1 MSSILTDTAERLN
14 EMLNSM
20 EDISLSPRTKTTII
34 AVMMSCIGAII
45 SMYIAKN
52 RGKINMIKIDETVQ
66 EIDETVQETDGT
78 DIMNVQ
84 TDLLSAVRTA
94 LNIYA
99 NTSS

>member
-14 EMLNSM
+14 EMLNSKG
-20 EDISLSPRTKTTII
+20 ISLSTRDTII
-34 AVMMSCIGAII
+34 AVMTSCIGVMV

-52 RGKINMIKIDETVQ
+52 RGKINMI

-78 DIMNVQ
+78 DIMSVQ
-84 TDLLSAVRTA
+84 TALLSAVRTA

>member
-14 EMLNSM
+14 EMLNSKG
-20 EDISLSPRTKTTII
+20 ISLSTRDTII
-34 AVMMSCIGAII
+34 AVMTSCIGAII

-66 EIDETVQETDGT
+66 ETDGT
-78 DIMNVQ
+78 DIMSVQ

>member
-14 EMLNSM
+14 EMLNSKG
-20 EDISLSPRTKTTII
+20 ISLSTRDTII
-34 AVMMSCIGAII
+34 AVMMSCIGVMV

-52 RGKINMIKIDETVQ
+52 RGKINMI

-78 DIMNVQ
+78 DIMSVQ
-84 TDLLSAVRTA
+84 TALLSAVRTV

>member
-14 EMLNSM
+14 EMLNSKG
-20 EDISLSPRTKTTII
+20 ISLSTKTTII
-34 AVMMSCIGAII
+34 AVMMSCIGSII

-52 RGKINMIKIDETVQ
+52 RGKINMI

-78 DIMNVQ
+78 DIMSVVQ
-84 TDLLSAVRTA
+84 TDLLSVVRTA

>member
-1 MSSILTDTAERLN
+1 MSIPISMSSILTDTAERLN
-14 EMLNSM
+14 EMLNSKG
-20 EDISLSPRTKTTII
+20 ISLSTRDTII
-34 AVMMSCIGAII
+34 AVMMSCIGVMV

-52 RGKINMIKIDETVQ
+52 RGKINMI

-78 DIMNVQ
+78 DIMSVQ
-84 TDLLSAVRTA
+84 TALLSAVRTV

>member
-14 EMLNSM
+14 EMLNSKG
-20 EDISLSPRTKTTII
+20 ISLSTRDTII
-34 AVMMSCIGAII
+34 AVMTSCIGVMV

-52 RGKINMIKIDETVQ
+52 RGKINMI

>member
-14 EMLNSM
+14 EMLNSRG
-20 EDISLSPRTKTTII
+20 ISLRTRAKII
-34 AVMMSCIGAII
+34 AAMMPCIGSIGSII
-45 SMYIAKN
+45 SIAKN
-52 RGKINMIKIDETVQ
+52 RCKYMTEIDETVQ
-66 EIDETVQETDGT
+66 ETDETVQETDGT
-78 DIMNVQ
+78 DIMSVQ

>member
-14 EMLNSM
+14 EMLNSKG
-20 EDISLSPRTKTTII
+20 ISLSTRDTII
-34 AVMMSCIGAII
+34 AVMTSCIGVMI

-52 RGKINMIKIDETVQ
+52 RGKINMI

-78 DIMNVQ
+78 DIMSVQ
-84 TDLLSAVRTA
+84 TALLSAVRTV

>member
-1 MSSILTDTAERLN
+1 MSIPISMSSILTDTAERLN

-34 AVMMSCIGAII
+34 AVMTSCIGVMV

-52 RGKINMIKIDETVQ
+52 RGKINMI

-84 TDLLSAVRTA
+84 TDLLSAVRTV

>member
-14 EMLNSM
+14 EMLNSKG
-20 EDISLSPRTKTTII
+20 ISLSTRDTII
-34 AVMMSCIGAII
+34 AVMMSCIGVMV

-78 DIMNVQ
+78 DIMSVH
-84 TDLLSAVRTA
+84 TALLSAVRTA
-94 LNIYA
+94 LDIYA

>member
-14 EMLNSM
+14 EMLNSKG
-20 EDISLSPRTKTTII
+20 ISLSTRDTII
-34 AVMMSCIGAII
+34 AVMTSCIGVMV

-52 RGKINMIKIDETVQ
+52 RGKINMI

-78 DIMNVQ
+78 DIMSVQ
-84 TDLLSAVRTA
+84 TALLSAVRTV

>member
-14 EMLNSM
+14 EMLNSKG
-20 EDISLSPRTKTTII
+20 ISLSTRDTII
-34 AVMMSCIGAII
+34 AVMTSCIGVMI

-66 EIDETVQETDGT
+66 ETDGT
-78 DIMNVQ
+78 DIMSVQ

>member
-1 MSSILTDTAERLN
+1 MSIPISMSSILTDTAERLN
-14 EMLNSM
+14 EMLNSKG
-20 EDISLSPRTKTTII
+20 ISLSTRDTII
-34 AVMMSCIGAII
+34 AVMTSCIGVMV

-52 RGKINMIKIDETVQ
+52 RGKINMI

>member
-14 EMLNSM
+14 EMLNSKG
-20 EDISLSPRTKTTII
+20 ISLSTRDTII
-34 AVMMSCIGAII
+34 AVMTSCIGVMI

-52 RGKINMIKIDETVQ
+52 RGKINMIK
-66 EIDETVQETDGT
+66 IDETVQETDGT

>member
-1 MSSILTDTAERLN
+1 MSIPISMSSILTDTAERLN

-52 RGKINMIKIDETVQ
+52 RGKINMI

-78 DIMNVQ
+78 DIMSVQ
-84 TDLLSAVRTA
+84 TALLSAVRTV

>member
-14 EMLNSM
+14 EMLNSKG
-20 EDISLSPRTKTTII
+20 ISLSTRDTII
-34 AVMMSCIGAII
+34 AVMMSCIGVMV
-45 SMYIAKN
+45 STYIAKN
-52 RGKINMIKIDETVQ
+52 RGKINMI

-78 DIMNVQ
+78 DIMSVQ
-84 TDLLSAVRTA
+84 TALLSAVRTV

>member
-1 MSSILTDTAERLN
+1 MSIPISMSSILTDTAERLN
-14 EMLNSM
+14 EMLNSKG
-20 EDISLSPRTKTTII
+20 ISLSTRDTII
-34 AVMMSCIGAII
+34 AVMTSCIGVMI

-52 RGKINMIKIDETVQ
+52 RGKINMI

-84 TDLLSAVRTA
+84 TDLLSAVRTV

>member
-14 EMLNSM
+14 EMLNSKG
-20 EDISLSPRTKTTII
+20 ISLSTRDTII
-34 AVMMSCIGAII
+34 AVMTSCIGVMI

-52 RGKINMIKIDETVQ
+52 RGKINMI

-84 TDLLSAVRTA
+84 TDLLSAVRTV

>member
-14 EMLNSM
+14 EMLNSKG
-20 EDISLSPRTKTTII
+20 ISLSTRDTII
-34 AVMMSCIGAII
+34 AVMMSCIGVMV

-52 RGKINMIKIDETVQ
+52 RCKINMTETDETVQ

-78 DIMNVQ
+78 DIMSVVQ
-84 TDLLSAVRTA
+84 TDLLSVVRTA

>member
-14 EMLNSM
+14 EMLNSKG
-20 EDISLSPRTKTTII
+20 ISLSTRDTII
-34 AVMMSCIGAII
+34 AVMTSCIGVMI

-52 RGKINMIKIDETVQ
+52 RGKINMI

>member
-1 MSSILTDTAERLN
+1 MSIPISMSSILTDTAERLN
-14 EMLNSM
+14 EMLNSKG
-20 EDISLSPRTKTTII
+20 ISLSTRDTII
-34 AVMMSCIGAII
+34 AVMTSCIGVMV

-52 RGKINMIKIDETVQ
+52 RGKINMI

-78 DIMNVQ
+78 DIMSVQ
-84 TDLLSAVRTA
+84 TALLSAVRTV

>member
-14 EMLNSM
+14 EMLNSKG
-20 EDISLSPRTKTTII
+20 ISLSTRDTII
-34 AVMMSCIGAII
+34 AVMTSCIGVMI

-66 EIDETVQETDGT
+66 ETDGT
-78 DIMNVQ
+78 DIMSVQ
-84 TDLLSAVRTA
+84 TALLSAVRTA